1 VVSLLCRRVSRPYDR
16 KVDDTRA
23 ENTQADDTDVEGA
36 VDFPADLLQL
46 QRELDAVRR
55 EFVRWRRGVRASSR

>member
-1 VVSLLCRRVSRPYDR
+1 M
-16 KVDDTRA
+16 DDTRA
-23 ENTQADDTDVEGA
+23 ENTQVDDTDVEGA